1 MTQTVHEAKT
11 KRVLLADDSR
21 SMRLVIAHALAAGGF
36 DVRMVDDG
44 HLLRDALLH
53 PDAPRLV
60 ITDWQMPGPSGVEI
74 CREVRGRPGGD
85 RFFFLV
91 VTANTD
97 QHHLL
102 EALDAGANDFIR
114 KPFSPPELLA
124 RVGAGQRVL
133 ELQATL
139 EAKVAE
145 LSNALSEVRTLRGLI
160 PICMHCHRVRT
171 EEDHWQKIEAYLEER
186 SEAVMSH
193 GLCGECLERFYPDS
207 PETEVA

>member
-1 MTQTVHEAKT
+1 MTQTGRESGV

-74 CREVRGRPGGD
+74 CRELRSRPGGD
-85 RFFFLV
+85 RFFVLI
-91 VTANTD
+91 VTGNAD
-97 QHHLL
+97 ERHLL

-114 KPFSPPELLA
+114 KPFSPAELLA
-124 RVGAGQRVL
+124 RVMAGQRVL

-145 LSNALSEVRTLRGLI
+145 LSATLSEVRTLRGLI

-171 EEDHWQKIEAYLEER
+171 EADHWQKIEAYLAGFGP
-186 SEAVMSH
+186 S
-193 GLCGECLERFYPDS
+193 
-207 PETEVA
+207 